1 MDVEKKVDV
10 LADNKITGSPSEA
23 RGTGKESEKTPLDPT
38 SEYYSIDKDLEF
50 NLSYGV
56 TKISIKGF
64 YPLKLGG
71 RTLAFYNDLSL
82 KRLFE
87 SDSVRH

>member
-1 MDVEKKVDV
+1 MNEEKKVDV
-10 LADNKITGSPSEA
+10 RADSKLPDNVLGDGQKSAVEA
-23 RGTGKESEKTPLDPT
+23 T
-38 SEYYSIDKDLEF
+38 SEYYSIDKELDF